1 MLEEVYEYLYDYGFD
16 DSEIDAIEN
25 ENEQMFFTDL
35 EEVRKNIAFLEGK
48 FLTQDDIIDVI
59 NSNPFMLT
67 EKDNRLDALEEIYN
81 CVLEFDYESIIKLIK
96 ANPEAFTISPIEL
109 TKIIDYLKTK
119 DYNIIEIKELFIKEP
134 RLISMNF
141 TEFGKN
147 KNFN

>member
-81 CVLEFDYESIIKLIK
+81 CALEFDYESMIQLIK

-109 TKIIDYLKTK
+109 NKIIDYLKTK

-134 RLISMNF
+134 KLISMNF
-141 TEFGKN
+141 TEFKKN
-147 KNFN
+147 INFN

>member
-16 DSEIDAIEN
+16 DCEIDAIEN

-81 CVLEFDYESIIKLIK
+81 CALEFDYESMIQLIK

-109 TKIIDYLKTK
+109 NKIIDYLKTK
-119 DYNIIEIKELFIKEP
+119 GYSIMEIKELFIKEP
-134 RLISMNF
+134 KLISMNF
-141 TEFGKN
+141 TEFEKN
-147 KNFN
+147 INFN